1 MTTIFYVNFYVQVND
16 IREKNLDLMRPELIT
31 VLKHS
36 QYCVVR
42 ELAGADPVAVFRW
55 AILRAF
61 CRAVQAFKT
70 NRLVAQQ
77 RRGRLLHANF
87 GLRLLN
93 GRFC

>member
-1 MTTIFYVNFYVQVND
+1 MVD

-36 QYCVVR
+36 RYCLVR
-42 ELAGADPVAVFRW
+42 DLAGADPVAVFRW

-70 NRLVAQQ
+70 NRDVAHA
-77 RRGRLLHANF
+77 RRGERGREMGGRVSFVILKLNF
-87 GLRLLN
+87 P
-93 GRFC
+93 FI